1 MPTEQQFV
9 ELLRSY
15 LETLLKTQDL
25 VEEDLVYGGVVL
37 NLRAGNDAVSV
48 VKLDPPYNLMV
59 DLEKVPFGREQPSVL
74 ELYNFIIETSDHYS
88 NLCKELEAIRS
99 YEPKDEALV
108 MV

>member
-1 MPTEQQFV
+1 MKNPAY
-9 ELLRSY
+9 S
-15 LETLLKTQDL
+15 
-25 VEEDLVYGGVVL
+25 
-37 NLRAGNDAVSV
+37 RAGS
-48 VKLDPPYNLMV
+48 
-59 DLEKVPFGREQPSVL
+59 FIGREQPSVL